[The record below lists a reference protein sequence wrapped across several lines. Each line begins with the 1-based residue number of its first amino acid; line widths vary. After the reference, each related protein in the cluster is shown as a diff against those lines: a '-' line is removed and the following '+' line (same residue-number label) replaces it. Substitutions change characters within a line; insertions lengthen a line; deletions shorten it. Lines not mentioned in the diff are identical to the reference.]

1 MSTTQARVEELL
13 ERWLASVD
21 LHTRYLQLDDA
32 AYARVEAW
40 PKHQRPNAF
49 VVKLARTRLL
59 ELKQHLA
66 ERRDAGDTKFAEALE
81 LMSFVTSLL
90 GSEHIERF
98 IPLATG
104 KSPDTSISAT
114 VEQPRL
120 RGASRPASRKPAPT
134 QPHADRHATQPKPAV
149 ARTTSAPHVT
159 KETVSRQLVAARP
172 RPAVTAAA
180 TRAQA
185 QAASP
190 PPKPVATPVTVPAAA
205 PVSSAMAQQV
215 IADAIRMLAWGRE
228 WPAVAGLIA
237 RMADRPPEAEIWTIL
252 RAHRAEIMSKARRG
266 TV

>member
-1 MSTTQARVEELL
+1 VEELL

-90 GSEHIERF
+90 GSEHIERY

-104 KSPDTSISAT
+104 KPPATSISAT

-120 RGASRPASRKPAPT
+120 RGASRPASRKAAPAQQQT
-134 QPHADRHATQPKPAV
+134 ERVVAQPKPAP
-149 ARTTSAPHVT
+149 ARAATAPQT
-159 KETVSRQLVAARP
+159 MKETVSRQLVAARP
-172 RPAVTAAA
+172 RPAVASAAS
-180 TRAQA
+180 RAQA
-185 QAASP
+185 ATAAP
-190 PPKPVATPVTVPAAA
+190 PPTPVAAPAAA
-205 PVSSAMAQQV
+205 PAQAPVSNAMAQQV

-237 RMADRPPEAEIWTIL
+237 RMADRPSEAEIWKIL
-252 RAHRAEIMSKARRG
+252 RAHRADIMSKARRG